1 MFHLF
6 LASSSA
12 CLHKPVLHGLRK
24 CSLPSSGCDGA
35 ALGVVFKQTL
45 CPGLGSFIP
54 LMWQECYLSE
64 EIIST
69 GALFRTIALG
79 YLEHEDAVI
88 LWSRGKRAV
97 HRPPIEVE
105 SLGSG

>member
-1 MFHLF
+1 MFRLF
-6 LASSSA
+6 LASSIA
-12 CLHKPVLHGLRK
+12 CLHKPVLRGLRK

-54 LMWQECYLSE
+54 VMWQECYLSE

-69 GALFRTIALG
+69 GAC
-79 YLEHEDAVI
+79 LEPLRWGIWNMRMLSFYGAGEREQCKDHP
-88 LWSRGKRAV
+88 SRW
-97 HRPPIEVE
+97 
-105 SLGSG
+105 